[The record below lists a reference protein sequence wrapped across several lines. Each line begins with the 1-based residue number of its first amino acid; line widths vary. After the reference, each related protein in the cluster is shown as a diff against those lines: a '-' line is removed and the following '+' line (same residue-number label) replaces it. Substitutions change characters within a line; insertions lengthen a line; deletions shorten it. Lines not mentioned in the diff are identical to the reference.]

1 MIKGKTSG
9 GFEFEIDGGV
19 LEDME
24 FVDALAETVNDNPLA
39 FSNVCAILFGKE
51 QRESAFMTS
60 CAAMT
65 AECISQP
72 FRTVSARSWT
82 RSETREKTDRPCP
95 YDCSGQK
102 RIDLRHGRDLRRI

>member
-9 GFEFEIDGGV
+9 GFEFEIDGSV

-51 QRESAFMTS
+51 QRKRLYDFLRGDDG
-60 CAAMT
+60 
-65 AECISQP
+65 ECISQP

-95 YDCSGQK
+95 HDREGQE
-102 RIDLRHGRDLRRI
+102 RPDLRHGGDLQGV

>member
-51 QRESAFMTS
+51 QRKRLYDFLRGDDGCLCT
-60 CAAMT
+60 
-65 AECISQP
+65 
-72 FRTVSARSWT
+72 FWRRS
-82 RSETREKTDRPCP
+82 
-95 YDCSGQK
+95 
-102 RIDLRHGRDLRRI
+102 RRAYGTIRALK

>member
-9 GFEFEIDGGV
+9 GFEFEIDGSV

-51 QRESAFMTS
+51 QR
-60 CAAMT
+60 
-65 AECISQP
+65 
-72 FRTVSARSWT
+72 
-82 RSETREKTDRPCP
+82 
-95 YDCSGQK
+95 
-102 RIDLRHGRDLRRI
+102 

>member
-9 GFEFEIDGGV
+9 GFEFEIDGRV

-39 FSNVCAILFGKE
+39 FSNVCCSARS
-51 QRESAFMTS
+51 RESAFMTS
-60 CAAMT
+60 YVAMT
-65 AECISQP
+65 DECISQP

-95 YDCSGQK
+95 HDRDGQE
-102 RIDLRHGRDLRRI
+102 RPDLRHGGNLQGV

>member
-9 GFEFEIDGGV
+9 GFEFEIDGSV

-51 QRESAFMTS
+51 QRKRLYDFL
-60 CAAMT
+60 
-65 AECISQP
+65 
-72 FRTVSARSWT
+72 RGDDGRVSAEAV
-82 RSETREKTDRPCP
+82 SECTIEAIKA
-95 YDCSGQK
+95 SGDAGK
-102 RIDLRHGRDLRRI
+102 N

>member
-51 QRESAFMTS
+51 QRKRLYDFLRDENG
-60 CAAMT
+60 
-65 AECISQP
+65 
-72 FRTVSARSWT
+72 RVSAEAV
-82 RSETREKTDRPCP
+82 SECTIEAIKA
-95 YDCSGQK
+95 SGDAGK
-102 RIDLRHGRDLRRI
+102 N

>member
-9 GFEFEIDGGV
+9 GFEFEIDGSV

-39 FSNVCAILFGKE
+39 FSNVCVILFGKE
-51 QRESAFMTS
+51 QRKRLRESAFMTS

-95 YDCSGQK
+95 HDRDGQ
-102 RIDLRHGRDLRRI
+102 

>member
-51 QRESAFMTS
+51 QRKRLYDFLRGDDGRVHI
-60 CAAMT
+60 T
-65 AECISQP
+65 AVSDCI
-72 FRTVSARSWT
+72 TRSWT